1 MYSLISRPI
10 TVIHQH
16 DAKMKISPHFNL
28 LLDMEMGG
36 WSIILVPRGEVHS
49 ILPIFPNMRSEE
61 GMYAVRTCS
70 KYC

>member
-1 MYSLISRPI
+1 MYSLSSWLI

-36 WSIILVPRGEVHS
+36 WSIILVLRGKVHS
-49 ILPIFPNMRSEE
+49 ILPVFPNMWSQE
-61 GMYAVRTCS
+61 GITS
-70 KYC
+70 